1 LATQDE
7 ARLEKTRRGEV
18 PVLASKFNRRVLL
31 ASAGAM
37 AMGGPVLAKPRKPEI
52 QVNLSDLAP
61 APAAPPAPD
70 KPDLVG
76 AGRDAAKRMSVPVLL
91 NRQGP
96 FTFVVDTGANRSV
109 VSTET
114 ALALGLPHVGQE
126 SIHGIAGIEPSQT
139 VLVDRLSVGEV
150 TSRHLTLPTLSSEHL
165 GVQGLLGVDVLKER
179 LIVLNFLDNRLEIGP
194 SGNEFAVNMV
204 GGGRLGDWSG
214 DPSVVSIPAHY
225 RFGQLTIVDA
235 DVGGLQVTAFLDS
248 GSQNTV
254 ANLALRKRMLEHIP
268 DQVAKLATVELLSAT
283 GQVASGD
290 LCLLPS
296 LRLGGIK
303 MTGLS
308 AVFADLH
315 TFAIWG
321 LQDRPSILVGVDVLR
336 HFNAVELDFGR
347 RQVIFHTPPGWRRL
361 P

>member
-1 LATQDE
+1 M
-7 ARLEKTRRGEV
+7 
-18 PVLASKFNRRVLL
+18 L
-31 ASAGAM
+31 ASAGAAALGGCAM
-37 AMGGPVLAKPRKPEI
+37 ARPRLPEI
-52 QVNLSDLAP
+52 QVNLSELAP
-61 APAAPPAPD
+61 PPPPAAGEA
-70 KPDLVG
+70 DLIG
-76 AGRDAAKRMSVPVLL
+76 AGRDAARRMSVPVLL

-109 VSTET
+109 VAIET
-114 ALALGLPHVGQE
+114 AASLNLPAAGQE

-150 TSRHLTLPTLSSEHL
+150 TSRRLKLPTLSTEHL
-165 GVQGLLGVDVLKER
+165 GVQGLLGVDVLKDR
-179 LIVLNFLDNRLEIGP
+179 RVVLNFLDNRLEVGP
-194 SGNEFAVNMV
+194 SGNEFAVNLV
-204 GGGRLGDWSG
+204 GGGRVSDLSG
-214 DPSVVSIPAHY
+214 DPSIVSIPARY

-235 DVGGLQVTAFLDS
+235 DVGGQPVTAFLDS

-254 ANLALRKRMLEHIP
+254 ANLTLRRRMLEHIP

-315 TFAIWG
+315 TFDIWG
-321 LQDRPSILVGVDVLR
+321 LQDRPSILVGIDVLR

-347 RQVIFHTPPGWRRL
+347 RQVIFHTPPSWRRR